1 VILPKALIFDVDGTL
16 ADNERDGHRVA
27 FNQAFDQMGL
37 NWCWSEH
44 FYGTLLS
51 VGGGKERI
59 RHYIQSSGVALPD
72 WVVSEAD
79 LTQFVVGLHQAKTAF
94 YCERL
99 ASGLIPLRPG
109 VLRLLTEARAAGVR
123 LAIATTSALPNA
135 KALVEQMLPPGD
147 WFEVIAAGDMVPAK
161 KPAPDVYCYAL
172 EKLGLAA
179 ADCVAIEDSTVGTQ
193 AAIAA
198 GLKTVVT
205 VNSYT
210 AGGDFSG
217 ASLVVNDLGE
227 PDLPFTVLAGEAGA
241 MGHVDLALL
250 ALLQTQTKVSAS

>member
-1 VILPKALIFDVDGTL
+1 MILPKALIFDVDGTL

-27 FNQAFDQMGL
+27 FNEAFDQMEL
-37 NWCWSEH
+37 DWCWSEK
-44 FYGTLLS
+44 FYGSLLAI
-51 VGGGKERI
+51 GGGKERI
-59 RHYIQSSGVALPD
+59 RHYIHSSGAALPD
-72 WVVSEAD
+72 WVVTEAEVS
-79 LTQFVVGLHQAKTAF
+79 QFIAGLHRAKTAF
-94 YCERL
+94 YCQRL

-135 KALVEQMLPPGD
+135 MALVEQVLPAGD
-147 WFEVIAAGDMVPAK
+147 WFEVIVAGDMVPAK
-161 KPAPDVYCYAL
+161 KPAPDVYCLAL

-179 ADCVAIEDSTVGTQ
+179 ADCVAIEDSPVGTR

-205 VNSYT
+205 VNGYT
-210 AGGDFSG
+210 VGGDFAG

-227 PDLPFTVLAGEAGA
+227 PELPFTVLAGEVGEARY
-241 MGHVDLALL
+241 VDLALL
-250 ALLQTQTKVSAS
+250 RLIHGG